1 MTYDE
6 ESKSYYKEELTRK
19 LVFELF
25 LYNKYFDNTG
35 ESMSE
40 IFKSCLDNWVLNEKE
55 IKKIIGNAKS
65 QLRNICGLDI
75 VSDEPLVFKK
85 IDISLKS
92 DII

>member
-1 MTYDE
+1 MTYE
-6 ESKSYYKEELTRK
+6 KESRDYYKNELTRK

-25 LYNKYFDNTG
+25 LYKKYFENNN

-40 IFKSCLDNWVLNEKE
+40 IFKSCLDNWVLSEKE

-65 QLRNICGLDI
+65 QLKNICGLDI

-85 IDISLKS
+85 IDIS
-92 DII
+92 

>member
-1 MTYDE
+1 MTYE
-6 ESKSYYKEELTRK
+6 KESRDYYKEELTRK

-25 LYNKYFDNTG
+25 LYKKYFENNN

-55 IKKIIGNAKS
+55 VKKIIDNARS
-65 QLRNICGLDI
+65 QLKNICGLDI

-85 IDISLKS
+85 IDIS
-92 DII
+92 